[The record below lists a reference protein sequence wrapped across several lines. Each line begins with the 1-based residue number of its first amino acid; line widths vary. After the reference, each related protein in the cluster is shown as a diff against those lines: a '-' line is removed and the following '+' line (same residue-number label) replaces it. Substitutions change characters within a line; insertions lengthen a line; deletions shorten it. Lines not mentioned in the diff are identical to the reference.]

1 MQFFLSQK
9 DRLTLGANG
18 AYPNTLIEID
28 KEGSQKKHDVHEKV
42 TRPWIRHYF
51 YTQLLREL
59 GSGDIIEAR
68 DRNLIDILKT
78 TLPLAENSYAES
90 SLSCWRIF
98 IDTSFKTIETKW
110 LSGQRKIFLK
120 EKFSKAVEHIEIEP
134 PFSNPQRSFLF
145 LDENRFLRRLPKI
158 PIKLFFSF
166 SNNYLSELLEILKQS
181 VLQNP
186 HNRDVEH
193 LMYLFYK
200 GFNAIPELIEFAKN
214 NNRSEYLEWIYWAED
229 DKRSLAEMRRSRNE
243 FELAF
248 YFYDS
253 ASLTPAEYKEIADWY
268 LSESEFKFAYHFY
281 YKAKEFEIAQDILQ
295 NIGIKEFSALAK
307 MRHLINS
314 SSELN
319 ENTIKNLFEQE
330 LETLQGFNR
339 IRANESYQRI
349 ASSPSLQFDRETV
362 ENKYAFGELTEEEY
376 LRLLAQLR
384 DRRH

>member
-1 MQFFLSQK
+1 MPFFLSQK

-18 AYPNTLIEID
+18 AYPTTIIEID
-28 KEGSQKKHDVHEKV
+28 KEGSQRKHDVHEKI

-51 YTQLLREL
+51 YTQLLRES
-59 GSGDIIEAR
+59 GSSDILEAR
-68 DRNLIDILKT
+68 DRNLIDVLKT

-90 SLSCWRIF
+90 SLSCWRVF
-98 IDTSFKTIETKW
+98 IDTSFKTIEMKW
-110 LSGQRKIFLK
+110 CNGPKKIFQK
-120 EKFSKAVEHIEIEP
+120 DKFSKAVEHIEIEP

-145 LDENRFLRRLPKI
+145 LDENRFLRRIPKI
-158 PIKLFFSF
+158 PAKLFFSF
-166 SNNYLSELLEILKQS
+166 SNNYLTELLDILKQAVS
-181 VLQNP
+181 QNP

-200 GFNAIPELIEFAKN
+200 GFNAVSELLEFARS
-214 NNRSEYLEWIYWAED
+214 NNRQEYVEWIYWAED
-229 DKRSLAEMRRSRNE
+229 DKKALAEMKRAVND
-243 FELAF
+243 FESAF

-253 ASLTPAEYKEIADWY
+253 ANLTPADNKEIADWF
-268 LSESEFKFAYHFY
+268 LSENEFKFAYHFY

-295 NIGIKEFSALAK
+295 NIGIKEFGLLAK
-307 MRHLINS
+307 MRHNINS
-314 SSELN
+314 NTDLN
-319 ENTIKNLFEQE
+319 ESTINNLYEQE

-339 IRANESYQRI
+339 IRSNESYRRI
-349 ASSPSLQFDRETV
+349 ATSPSMQFDRETV